1 MTRLESFGKKRNASQ
16 ATKIVTRVT
25 PSQLNGDQM
34 GNASLA
40 TIVFQHV
47 TSCGL
52 LHIWLQTRNQGPKPP
67 RNFFAPLLEKCVG
80 HSLKLLDTVQKIWAP
95 QKQLCPSWCPK
106 VVTGLYGCH
115 IL

>member
-1 MTRLESFGKKRNASQ
+1 MRVKPL
-16 ATKIVTRVT
+16 KIVARVT

-34 GNASLA
+34 DNASLA

-52 LHIWLQTRNQGPKPP
+52 SHIWLQARNQGPKPP
-67 RNFFAPLLEKCVG
+67 LENFSPPSLEKCVG

-95 QKQLCPSWCPK
+95 GVPSWLRACMAVTFYK
-106 VVTGLYGCH
+106 VLSPRA
-115 IL
+115 